1 MGARTFIILMF
12 SGIPMALTTSFYY
25 NSLQYLDASIS
36 IVLLFQY
43 TWMGII
49 AELVI
54 ERVKPTWEKVSA
66 AIILFVGSLL
76 AVNIFGADMSSLP
89 VIGFIWGLLRSE
101 EHTSELQSRG
111 HLVCRLLLEKKKNEE
126 TTS

>member
-49 AELVI
+49 AELGI

-66 AIILFVGSLL
+66 AIIVFVGSLL

-89 VIGFIWGLLRSE
+89 VIGFIWGMLCGGCFTAFLNGRGRVADKWPEGRKSE
-101 EHTSELQSRG
+101 
-111 HLVCRLLLEKKKNEE
+111 
-126 TTS
+126 